1 MTMICPNDKTHEVIS
16 TADFCGEC
24 GGKLIPE
31 HACPRGHSNPRRHKF
46 CYICGLKLEPKPHP
60 LHYPLP
66 PQPKVTT

>member
-31 HACPRGHSNPRRHKF
+31 HACPRGHSNPRWHKF
-46 CYICGLKLEPKPHP
+46 CCICGLKLEPRGGLQDELEEKR
-60 LHYPLP
+60 
-66 PQPKVTT
+66 KTNG